1 MPAKSKRGLGK
12 GLDAIIPEKKEVKIT
27 AVPKV
32 NDVEPEE
39 GKVVSIKLTKI
50 ERDKQQ
56 PRRVF
61 NEDALNEMADSIN
74 KFGVIEPLVVQKKDD
89 YYEIVAGERRWRA
102 AKIAGLKEVPCII
115 KTYTDREKVEIQLIE
130 NVQREDLNPIEKA
143 QAFKRLLTE
152 FSLTQDELAEQ
163 IGKNRTTITNT
174 MRLLNLSENVQKM
187 VEEDLISQGHARA
200 LLSITDENKQYQT
213 AQKVFDERLSVR
225 ETEKLVKNLDTP
237 QKKSKGNKTSE
248 QLQLIYNTLEDRIR
262 EKIGA
267 KITINPKNEKKGKIE
282 IEYNSQSE
290 LEEIVN
296 RITDHK

>member
-32 NDVEPEE
+32 SDVEPEE

-225 ETEKLVKNLDTP
+225 ETEKLVKNLDKP
-237 QKKSKGNKTSE
+237 QKKSKGNKTPE

>member
-32 NDVEPEE
+32 SDMEPEE

-225 ETEKLVKNLDTP
+225 ETEKLVKNLDKP
-237 QKKSKGNKTSE
+237 QKKSKGNKTPE